1 MPLPIS
7 VSPTPI
13 LYDIDLLWPYGT
25 ANRLGKGDAFDTT
38 GLRGGAVQVA
48 MWSAAVGAGVNTYD
62 IDARGQL
69 FAHFDSDG
77 VGAVVSRQVDFF
89 RIYAPLLAT
98 GLPAGYKNPS
108 WYRVWRVQAVLRT
121 AAAVAAVWS
130 YFGFSVEAA
139 AAAGVPSGTA
149 PYFGLRGDGAGGWQ
163 YVCRNTVGAA
173 VQESIGLGIAQTAYT
188 VFDLVLL
195 SASATAPAVFQ
206 IWANGVLVFVRTW
219 AAGTLLPFYTAIA
232 NGSHLTP
239 CVGANDA
246 GVAVA
251 LQLGMVRCMAG
262 RFQVDGAEV

>member
-149 PYFGLRGDGAGGWQ
+149 PYFGLRGDGAGG
-163 YVCRNTVGAA
+163 
-173 VQESIGLGIAQTAYT
+173 
-188 VFDLVLL
+188 
-195 SASATAPAVFQ
+195 
-206 IWANGVLVFVRTW
+206 
-219 AAGTLLPFYTAIA
+219 TLLACYRDAYIATLYLAIA
-232 NGSHLTP
+232 ACAVT
-239 CVGANDA
+239 D
-246 GVAVA
+246 VA
-251 LQLGMVRCMAG
+251 LTRG
-262 RFQVDGAEV
+262 RPASWRWTPKKNYIAK